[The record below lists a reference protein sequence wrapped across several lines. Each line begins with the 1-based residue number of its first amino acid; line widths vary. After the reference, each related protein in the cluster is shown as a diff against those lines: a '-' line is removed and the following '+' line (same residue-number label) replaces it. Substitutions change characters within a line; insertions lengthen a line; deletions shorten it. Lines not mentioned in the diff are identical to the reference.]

1 MSSASDVL
9 RVLKK
14 YPLAIVCF
22 LISVGCGVFIFIR
35 GDRSSELT
43 EKEDSLTTRLRVIE
57 RNQRNAVDMEN
68 QLEQVKT
75 AVADMQSRLFSQ
87 EERAVNANFFYGMES
102 AFGVRITS
110 INQQAG
116 GYAFYNKGGIH
127 ELKRSSTMVYN
138 LSLSGQLP
146 GILSFVHQLTQMEP
160 FMRVANLQLATE
172 NQAAGALK
180 CDLSIIVMSEL

>member
-57 RNQRNAVDMEN
+57 RN
-68 QLEQVKT
+68 
-75 AVADMQSRLFSQ
+75 
-87 EERAVNANFFYGMES
+87 
-102 AFGVRITS
+102 
-110 INQQAG
+110 
-116 GYAFYNKGGIH
+116 
-127 ELKRSSTMVYN
+127 
-138 LSLSGQLP
+138 
-146 GILSFVHQLTQMEP
+146 
-160 FMRVANLQLATE
+160 
-172 NQAAGALK
+172 
-180 CDLSIIVMSEL
+180 